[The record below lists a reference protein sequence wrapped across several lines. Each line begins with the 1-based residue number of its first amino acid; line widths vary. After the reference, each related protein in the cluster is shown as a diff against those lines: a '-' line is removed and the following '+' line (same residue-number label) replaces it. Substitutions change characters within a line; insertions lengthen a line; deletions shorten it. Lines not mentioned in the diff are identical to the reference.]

1 MKKKILVTG
10 GSGYKGVKLIS
21 KLVEEGYQVINL
33 DINYFGNYFIKNKSI
48 KNYNLNIL
56 EIKKLNLKN
65 VYACIHLACIAND
78 PMVDLNPS
86 LSWET
91 SALGTKLLMDHL
103 VKNKVKKIIYASS
116 GSVYG
121 IKTERNV
128 TEDLDLEPISTYNK
142 VKMVTERTIL
152 SYKNKINVTILR
164 PATVCGFAP
173 RMRLDVTVNMLSF
186 QALKNQQMTVFGG
199 SQKRPNVHIDDIIEA
214 YLFFLKRN
222 IKENIFN
229 IGFENLSILKIAQIV
244 SSEIPSKIKIIKKFA
259 DARSYN
265 LDSSKLLSFGF
276 KPKKGILDAIKELKN
291 FYEEGKFVDKP
302 NFHSISWLRKR
313 LKK

>member
-33 DINYFGNYFIKNKSI
+33 DINYFGNYFIKNKSV

-103 VKNKVKKIIYASS
+103 VKNKHKVTVLDNFSTGRKSNLSHVKK
-116 GSVYG
+116 
-121 IKTERNV
+121 
-128 TEDLDLEPISTYNK
+128 
-142 VKMVTERTIL
+142 
-152 SYKNKINVTILR
+152 
-164 PATVCGFAP
+164 
-173 RMRLDVTVNMLSF
+173 
-186 QALKNQQMTVFGG
+186 
-199 SQKRPNVHIDDIIEA
+199 
-214 YLFFLKRN
+214 
-222 IKENIFN
+222 
-229 IGFENLSILKIAQIV
+229 
-244 SSEIPSKIKIIKKFA
+244 KIKIINIDISIAK
-259 DARSYN
+259 N
-265 LDSSKLLSFGF
+265 LDKYLQGKEIKRKIYIPNKLMN
-276 KPKKGILDAIKELKN
+276 II
-291 FYEEGKFVDKP
+291 
-302 NFHSISWLRKR
+302 I
-313 LKK
+313 